1 MTSIETPKDHIVL
14 VPVDFSDLSKHALFH
29 AAKMASLFN
38 DQITLLHIIETS
50 GMFSFLDKSN
60 KELMHVGI
68 HSKMDEIEVELK
80 KQYASIVVNRL
91 IKEGRPHKVIVETAD
106 ELNCDSIVIG
116 SNGEAGLE
124 KIVGSTAS
132 RVITG
137 ANVPVIVVKSSPK
150 RPNYNKVVLPIDL
163 TKETKQKVNMAI
175 HLAQKINSE
184 IHVIAEIEG
193 DAFLRNKI
201 NANMRQVESILT
213 KNNVK
218 WVSKITDEKNFPG
231 NIGDDT
237 IKYSN
242 DVDADLIMIMTQQET
257 GFTELFLGSYAQQI
271 INGSNVPV
279 MCINPK
285 EVFKFYGTE
294 GFY

>member
-38 DQITLLHIIETS
+38 DQITLLHIIETG

-60 KELMHVGI
+60 KALMEVGI
-68 HSKMDEIEVELK
+68 LQKFSELESDIK
-80 KQYASIVVNRL
+80 NQYPNIQINHL
-91 IKEGRPHKVIVETAD
+91 IKEGRPHKVIVEVAD
-106 ELNCDSIVIG
+106 ELNCDSIVMG

-124 KIVGSTAS
+124 KIIGSTAS
-132 RVITG
+132 RVIT
-137 ANVPVIVVKSSPK
+137 ASNVPVIVVKSSPK
-150 RPNYNKVVLPIDL
+150 RPNYNKIVLPIDL
-163 TKETKQKVNMAI
+163 TKETKQKVGMAM
-175 HLAQKINSE
+175 HLAQKFDSE

-193 DAFLRNKI
+193 DEFLRNKI
-201 NANMRQVESILT
+201 NANMHQVENMLT
-213 KNNVK
+213 KNNVR
-218 WVSKITDEKNFPG
+218 WVSKITDDKNYPG
-231 NIGDDT
+231 NIGADT
-237 IKYSN
+237 IRYSE

-257 GFTELFLGSYAQQI
+257 GFSELFLGSYAQQV
-271 INGSNVPV
+271 INNSSVPV

>member
-38 DQITLLHIIETS
+38 DQITLLHIMET
-50 GMFSFLDKSN
+50 GGIFSFLDKSN
-60 KELMHVGI
+60 RELMEVGI
-68 HSKMDEIEVELK
+68 QKKFADLEGELK
-80 KQYASIVVNRL
+80 KQYANIEVNHL

-106 ELNCDSIVIG
+106 ELNCDSIVMG
-116 SNGEAGLE
+116 SNGEAGIE
-124 KIVGSTAS
+124 KIIGSTAS
-132 RVITG
+132 RVIT
-137 ANVPVIVVKSSPK
+137 ASNVPVFVVKSSPK
-150 RPNYNKVVLPIDL
+150 RPNYNKIVLPIDL
-163 TKETKQKVNMAI
+163 TKETKQKVSMAI
-175 HLAQKINSE
+175 HLAQKFNSE
-184 IHVIAEIEG
+184 IHVEG
-193 DAFLRNKI
+193 DEFLRNKI

-218 WVSKITDEKNFPG
+218 WVSKITDDKNYPG
-231 NIGDDT
+231 NIGLDT
-237 IKYSN
+237 IKYAD

-257 GFTELFLGSYAQQI
+257 GFTELFLGSYAQQV
-271 INGSNVPV
+271 INNSNVPV

-285 EVFKFYGTE
+285 EVFKFYGSE

>member
-150 RPNYNKVVLPIDL
+150 RL
-163 TKETKQKVNMAI
+163 
-175 HLAQKINSE
+175 
-184 IHVIAEIEG
+184 
-193 DAFLRNKI
+193 
-201 NANMRQVESILT
+201 
-213 KNNVK
+213 
-218 WVSKITDEKNFPG
+218 
-231 NIGDDT
+231 
-237 IKYSN
+237 
-242 DVDADLIMIMTQQET
+242 
-257 GFTELFLGSYAQQI
+257 
-271 INGSNVPV
+271 
-279 MCINPK
+279 
-285 EVFKFYGTE
+285 
-294 GFY
+294 

>member
-29 AAKMASLFN
+29 AAKMANFFN

-60 KELMHVGI
+60 KELMQVGI
-68 HSKMDEIEVELK
+68 QQKFAELESEIK
-80 KQYASIVVNRL
+80 KQYSNIVVNTL

-106 ELNCDSIVIG
+106 ELNCDSIVMG

-132 RVITG
+132 RVIT
-137 ANVPVIVVKSSPK
+137 ASNVPVIVVKSSPK
-150 RPNYNKVVLPIDL
+150 RPNYNKIVLPIDL
-163 TKETKQKVNMAI
+163 TKETKQKVGMAM
-175 HLAQKINSE
+175 HLAQKFNSE

-193 DAFLRNKI
+193 DKFLINKI
-201 NANMRQVESILT
+201 NANMRQVENMLT
-213 KNNVK
+213 KNNVR
-218 WVSKITDEKNFPG
+218 WVSKITDDKNYPG
-231 NIGDDT
+231 NIGLDT

-257 GFTELFLGSYAQQI
+257 GFSELFLGSYAQQV
-271 INGSNVPV
+271 INNSSVPV